1 MTMSGSLEYMKA
13 AIDEA
18 RLSGVDIPVGCV
30 IVHNNEIIARCANKR
45 EKKNDV
51 SAHAEILALRQA
63 SDILGNWRLAGCK
76 LFVTLEPCPMCAWAV
91 LNSRLEEVYFG
102 SYDLK
107 YGALGS
113 KINLVNISNFKT
125 KVFGGIMEDEC
136 NKILK
141 DYFLELRK

>member
-18 RLSGVDIPVGCV
+18 RLSGADIPVGCV
-30 IVHNNEIIARCANKR
+30 IVRNNEIIARCANKR

-76 LFVTLEPCPMCAWAV
+76 MFVTLEPCPMCAGAI
-91 LNSRLEEVYFG
+91 LQARISKVYFG
-102 SYDLK
+102 AYDLLN
-107 YGALGS
+107 GAFGS
-113 KINLVNISNFKT
+113 KFDMRLITGCDTI
-125 KVFGGIMEDEC
+125 VFGGIMEDEW
-136 NKILK
+136 LK
-141 DYFLELRK
+141 LLKNYFERIR